1 MPKYLRAYSPAFPNS
16 SLSMEINSTSNK
28 RLWLTSALAV
38 ASFVPTLFFYYVG
51 EEAIFPIS
59 SMEMWHT
66 QQWTRQLLYGLDV
79 QHPPFYNWLIMPLAN
94 LFGWAHVLEVARA
107 ITVSA
112 TLLSTVVLAWFARRL
127 FHDDQFALLAAV
139 IYLTLA
145 DVLLY
150 RGWLAYVDPLFALFV
165 FASMAA
171 LMVAA
176 REQSTRWLLLAV
188 LALTLAFMSKA
199 LTAYV
204 FYGTAWFVLLW
215 NREQRKFLLG
225 APALLIHVAALAI
238 PFVWFVLAGNPGQGT
253 RMFGE
258 ILAKLTAGG
267 LLPYLEQVALFPLET
282 LLRLSPALPLAIYF
296 LSRKRQRLWL
306 PETEPLIFKTL
317 VVTTLLCYLPYW
329 LSPRSS
335 IRYILP
341 LCPLFA
347 LLAARLI
354 WRAGE
359 AATKLSERW
368 LWGMIALKFVVVLA
382 VFPYYQREFRGENYL
397 LAAKDII
404 SRSAG
409 HALYVTDVSASGLSV
424 AAYIDSLRHPLP
436 PLQWV
441 PTQWDSGFVIAYTLD
456 PALGQ
461 LSHKYQL
468 GGNELYL
475 LCRGSACK

>member
-1 MPKYLRAYSPAFPNS
+1 METNSPPN
-16 SLSMEINSTSNK
+16 K
-28 RLWLTSALAV
+28 QLWFIFALAA

-79 QHPPFYNWLIMPLAN
+79 RHPPLYNWLIIALSN
-94 LFGWAHVLEVARA
+94 LFGWAQVLEVARG

-112 TLLSTVVLAWFARRL
+112 TLLSAVVLAWFAQRL
-127 FHDDQFALLAAV
+127 FRDKVFALFAAV

-165 FASMAA
+165 FASIAA

-176 REQSTRWLLLAV
+176 REQSTRWLLLAA

-204 FYGTAWFVLLW
+204 FYGTAGFVLLW
-215 NREQRKFLLG
+215 NKEQRKFLLG
-225 APALLIHVAALAI
+225 TPSFLIHVAALAM
-238 PFVWFVLAGNPGQGT
+238 PFVWFALAGSQGQGG

-258 ILAKLTAGG
+258 ILAKLTAEG
-267 LLPYLEQVALFPLET
+267 LLPYLKQVVLFPLET
-282 LLRLSPALPLAIYF
+282 LLKLSPALPLAIYF
-296 LSRKRQRLWL
+296 LLRKRQRLWL
-306 PETEPLIFKTL
+306 PEAESPIFKTL
-317 VVTTLLCYLPYW
+317 AAITLLCYLPYW
-329 LSPRSS
+329 LSPHSS
-335 IRYILP
+335 ARYILP
-341 LCPLFA
+341 LYPLFA

-354 WRAGE
+354 WHAGE
-359 AATKLSERW
+359 AAAGITRRW
-368 LWGMIALKFVVVLA
+368 LWGTVALKLVVALVA
-382 VFPYYQREFRGENYL
+382 FPHYQREYRGENYL

-404 SRSAG
+404 SRTAG
-409 HALYVTDVSASGLSV
+409 QALYVTDVSASGLNI
-424 AAYIDSLRHPLP
+424 AAYINTLRHPLP
-436 PLQWV
+436 PLQWTPV
-441 PTQWDSGFVIAYTLD
+441 QWAHSGNSGFVIAYTPD

-461 LSHKYQL
+461 LSHQYQL
-468 GGNELYL
+468 GGNKLYL
-475 LCRGSACK
+475 LCRGSACVPKQ

>member
-1 MPKYLRAYSPAFPNS
+1 MTIFSSPLDKKS
-16 SLSMEINSTSNK
+16 KS
-28 RLWLTSALAV
+28 LWLLFVFAGL
-38 ASFVPTLFFYYVG
+38 SFVPTLFFYYVG
-51 EEAIFPIS
+51 EEAIHPIVA
-59 SMEMWHT
+59 MEMWHT
-66 QQWTRQLLYGLDV
+66 QQWTQQLLYGLDTR
-79 QHPPFYNWLIMPLAN
+79 HPPLYNWLIIALAK
-94 LFGWAHVLEVARA
+94 LFGWAHVLEAART
-107 ITVSA
+107 ITVAA
-112 TLLSTVVLAWFARRL
+112 TLLSAVVLAWFARRL
-127 FHDDQFALLAAV
+127 FRDEVFALFAAV

-165 FASMAA
+165 FASIAA

-176 REQSTRWLLLAV
+176 RAQSTGWLLLAA

-204 FYGTAWFVLLW
+204 FYGTAGLVLLW

-225 APALLIHVAALAI
+225 APSLLIHVTALAM
-238 PFVWFVLAGNPGQGT
+238 PFVWFALAGSQGQGG

-282 LLRLSPALPLAIYF
+282 LLRLSPALPLALYF
-296 LSRKRQRLWL
+296 LLRKRIRLS
-306 PETEPLIFKTL
+306 ETEPLIFKTL
-317 VVTTLLCYLPYW
+317 VAITLLCYLPYW
-329 LSPRSS
+329 LSPQSS

-347 LLAARLI
+347 LLAARMI

-359 AATKLSERW
+359 AATKLTQRW
-368 LWGMIALKFVVVLA
+368 LWGMMALKFVVVLA
-382 VFPYYQREFRGENYL
+382 VFPYYQREYRGENYL

-409 HALYVTDVSASGLSV
+409 QALYVTDVSASGLSV
-424 AAYIDSLRHPLP
+424 AGYIDSLRYPSP

-441 PTQWDSGFVIAYTLD
+441 PAQWAHGGTSGFVIAYTPD
-456 PALGQ
+456 PALGEA
-461 LSHKYQL
+461 SHVYTL
-468 GGNELYL
+468 GGNKLYL